1 MGLTVAVKQNKNLGF
16 ETDKFILLVVR
27 KLTVKFFISTMCHQK
42 CHNLKLVCTLSG
54 ITLIAR
60 LLR

>member
-27 KLTVKFFISTMCHQK
+27 KLTVKFFISTK